1 MNLLHRYLFKSLLVA
16 SLLAVGIFAFLLIV
30 GNVLKDVL
38 GLLTDGQLSYPLFFR
53 LLSLLIPYVIAYALP
68 LGILTGVLLVL
79 GRLSAQREITAMRS
93 AGLSLLQIASPV
105 FFLAALGLAFSVTI
119 NFHYAPNARAQYRED
134 LSQSIRENPLNYL
147 VERRFVRDFPGYVIY
162 VGNKRENELRDLWIW
177 ELGEGRMVSRFL
189 HAEEAVL
196 DYEEAT
202 ESILLVLREVY
213 AEIRSDSDP
222 EDLRERRPSPSIQQT
237 TIRLPLRDIL
247 GGRARSKRLGDMT
260 FNEIVNVRR
269 EHLTEAD
276 AEEEDHFTQL
286 VRIQLSI
293 QERFAMAFSVLSLA
307 LIAVPLGIRIQ
318 RKETSSN
325 LVIALCLAL
334 VFYFLVI
341 AVGWFETRPGMRP
354 DILVWFPNILFQAV
368 GIWMFIRI
376 ERL

>member
-1 MNLLHRYLFKSLLVA
+1 M
-16 SLLAVGIFAFLLIV
+16 
-30 GNVLKDVL
+30 
-38 GLLTDGQLSYPLFFR
+38 
-53 LLSLLIPYVIAYALP
+53 
-68 LGILTGVLLVL
+68 
-79 GRLSAQREITAMRS
+79 
-93 AGLSLLQIASPV
+93 
-105 FFLAALGLAFSVTI
+105 
-119 NFHYAPNARAQYRED
+119 
-134 LSQSIRENPLNYL
+134 
-147 VERRFVRDFPGYVIY
+147 
-162 VGNKRENELRDLWIW
+162 
-177 ELGEGRMVSRFL
+177 
-189 HAEEAVL
+189 
-196 DYEEAT
+196 
-202 ESILLVLREVY
+202 
-213 AEIRSDSDP
+213 
-222 EDLRERRPSPSIQQT
+222 RPSPSIQQT
-237 TIRLPLRDIL
+237 TVRLPLRDIL
-247 GGRARSKRLGDMT
+247 GGRARSKRFGDMT

-269 EHLTEAD
+269 EHMAEA
-276 AEEEDHFTQL
+276 EGEDHFAQL